1 MVMNF
6 LRSSKFALLLTAVS
20 VLILATL
27 FFTTSPQS
35 AKLFGIL
42 VVIIALYGVFLGV
55 ILLIGNLFTSRKR
68 KKRIGDG
75 ASSRRGGNQRLEI
88 SAVLALAPVL
98 AIVLNSLGAI
108 GIVELVLIAG
118 FEGIVIFLVRKKR

>member
-6 LRSSKFALLLTAVS
+6 LRSTKFALLLTALS
-20 VLILATL
+20 VLSLGVF

-42 VVIIALYGVFLGV
+42 VVIIALYGAFLGV

-68 KKRIGDG
+68 KKLVGNG
-75 ASSRRGGNQRLEI
+75 ASSRRGNNQQLEI

-108 GIVELVLIAG
+108 GVVELVLIVG
-118 FEGIVIFLVRKKR
+118 FESVVIFLVRKKR

>member
-1 MVMNF
+1 MNF
-6 LRSSKFALLLTAVS
+6 IKSSKFALLLTAVS
-20 VLILATL
+20 VLTLTVL

-42 VVIIALYGVFLGV
+42 VVIIALYGLFLGV
-55 ILLIGNLFTSRKR
+55 VLLISGMITSRQR
-68 KKRIGDG
+68 KNRANDSV
-75 ASSRRGGNQRLEI
+75 SSRRSGNRRLEI

-108 GIVELVLIAG
+108 GVVELVLIAV
-118 FEGIVIFLVRKKR
+118 FEGVVIFLIRKKK

>member
-1 MVMNF
+1 MNF
-6 LRSSKFALLLTAVS
+6 LKSSKFAWLLTVVS
-20 VLILATL
+20 VLALAVM

-55 ILLIGNLFTSRKR
+55 VLLVGSLVAAGKR
-68 KKRIGDG
+68 KKLVG
-75 ASSRRGGNQRLEI
+75 SSVTPRRNGSHRLEI

-108 GIVELVLIAG
+108 GVVELILVAV
-118 FEGIVIFLVRKKR
+118 FEGVVIFLIRKKR